1 MIAKLFYAWR
11 ELATTENDAL
21 GSLIERFRRH
31 DLLELLQYLRLMLPE
46 IPSNHLVGQYLFEI
60 MLG

>member
-1 MIAKLFYAWR
+1 MAESFYAWR

-46 IPSNHLVGQYLFEI
+46 IPSNHLVGQ
-60 MLG
+60 